1 MQESEDI
8 KEYIAKAVLGN
19 QKAFEYLLN
28 EYWLDVFRFLKAKIN
43 NETEVEDLTI
53 KSFSKAFDKID
64 TYNNIYIFKNW
75 LFTIAN
81 NIFIDHYRKEKNK
94 QAKTYTLDK
103 NDQTINNITDNS
115 LSPIDSLIQKQSI
128 DELEKYMKLLKPN
141 FRNVLRMRY
150 FEEKT
155 YKEISIELE
164 ETINNVKVRSLRAK
178 KILLDIM
185 SKNKDK

>member
-1 MQESEDI
+1 M
-8 KEYIAKAVLGN
+8 
-19 QKAFEYLLN
+19 
-28 EYWLDVFRFLKAKIN
+28 
-43 NETEVEDLTI
+43 
-53 KSFSKAFDKID
+53 
-64 TYNNIYIFKNW
+64 
-75 LFTIAN
+75 
-81 NIFIDHYRKEKNK
+81 
-94 QAKTYTLDK
+94 
-103 NDQTINNITDNS
+103 
-115 LSPIDSLIQKQSI
+115 SPIDSLIQKQSI